1 MFGRLFPTLV
11 FGVTLAA
18 FASSAMAY
26 SGAVKGACRADY
38 KRFCAAHAIDDPG
51 LRFCMDKAGT
61 SLSRSCVVALI
72 NSGEVTK
79 TRATQRW
86 GHSFD

>member
-1 MFGRLFPTLV
+1 MFGRLFSTLV
-11 FGVTLAA
+11 VGATLAA
-18 FASSAMAY
+18 FASSAFAY
-26 SGAVKGACRADY
+26 SGSVKGACREDY
-38 KRFCAAHAIDDPG
+38 KRFCAAHAVDDPG
-51 LRFCMDKAGT
+51 LRFCMDKAGK

-86 GHSFD
+86 GHSFE